1 MLLKV
6 ILSFGTPHS
15 FTGSGGGVAGA
26 VGDES
31 FVTVVDDVAEA
42 AVVDV
47 VAMVDVVAGAAV
59 GLTEQYQLSK

>member
-1 MLLKV
+1 M

-15 FTGSGGGVAGA
+15 FTVSGDGVVGA
-26 VGDES
+26 FVDES
-31 FVTVVDDVAEA
+31 FGAVVDAVAEA

>member
-1 MLLKV
+1 MV
-6 ILSFGTPHS
+6 
-15 FTGSGGGVAGA
+15 GA
-26 VGDES
+26 FVDES
-31 FVTVVDDVAEA
+31 FGAVVDDVAEA